1 MSSQITTDEPERY
14 TALIDTMF
22 ADSDLET
29 ITAKQV
35 RKALMLRVGKDLSYQ
50 KEAIQALIMERF
62 DIAASSKDHSII
74 KTESPISAASHGH
87 EISALRAAQERPV
100 KREIDN
106 ELSSDAKDTFT
117 AKKRQ
122 KKEKEKSDSKEID
135 DEKLAK
141 MLQAQEN
148 RNARTTRGA
157 SGHQRRTKTNGKR
170 SKLKKSEGK
179 IKVNEDSDN
188 DETGDNC
195 EVKDTE
201 GKKNSGFHKQYNLS
215 APLAQLLGTQI
226 LSRPQVVKNIWA
238 YIKAQGLQ
246 DPTDKRQ
253 IICDHSM
260 QLVFKQERV
269 HMFTM
274 NKILSKQLYD
284 IED

>member
-1 MSSQITTDEPERY
+1 
-14 TALIDTMF
+14 MF

-50 KEAIQALIMERF
+50 KDAIQALIMERF
-62 DIAASSKDHSII
+62 DIATSSKDHSLI
-74 KTESPISAASHGH
+74 KTESPIPTASHIHG
-87 EISALRAAQERPV
+87 ISALRAAQERPV
-100 KREIDN
+100 KREIDD
-106 ELSSDAKDTFT
+106 ELSPDAKDTFT

-122 KKEKEKSDSKEID
+122 KKKEEKPDSKEID

-148 RNARTTRGA
+148 RNARTTRGT
-157 SGHQRRTKTNGKR
+157 SSHQRRSKTNGKK
-170 SKLKKSEGK
+170 SKLKKSKGK
-179 IKVNEDSDN
+179 IKVNEDSDI
-188 DETGDNC
+188 DETGVNS
-195 EVKDTE
+195 EIKDTE
-201 GKKNSGFHKQYNLS
+201 GKKNNGFHKQYNLS

-253 IICDHSM
+253 IICDDSM